1 MNRLDCAGHALAI
14 SVLAALALFASSA
27 SARTLPHR
35 HHAVTSTSS
44 RHTAAAHNRHASVP
58 VPALRPVLTAGVSAP
73 ALRDTGVELSDPTL
87 SIVAEDKPAMVETPA
102 IIRPAR
108 HVYCVEFA
116 RLASGISL
124 FGDAKTWWDQA
135 RAQYAQ
141 IANPAPG
148 AVMVF
153 ASRRNMKAGH
163 VAVVKKVVSAR
174 EVLVDHA
181 NWGRDG
187 RIYLNAPV
195 VDVSPNNDWSQV
207 KVWNTKANV
216 MGTTPYALKGFIAQR
231 FATN

>member
-1 MNRLDCAGHALAI
+1 
-14 SVLAALALFASSA
+14 
-27 SARTLPHR
+27 
-35 HHAVTSTSS
+35 
-44 RHTAAAHNRHASVP
+44 VP

>member
-1 MNRLDCAGHALAI
+1 MP
-14 SVLAALALFASSA
+14 VAA
-27 SARTLPHR
+27 
-35 HHAVTSTSS
+35 VST
-44 RHTAAAHNRHASVP
+44 
-58 VPALRPVLTAGVSAP
+58 PVLK
-73 ALRDTGVELSDPTL
+73 DTGVELSDPTL
-87 SIVAEDKPAMVETPA
+87 SIVAEDKSAAVETPS

-116 RLASGISL
+116 RLASGIAL
-124 FGDAKTWWDQA
+124 FGDAKTWWGQA

-141 IANPAPG
+141 LTNPAPG

-163 VAVVKKVVSAR
+163 VAVVKKVITSR

-195 VDVSPNNDWSQV
+195 VDVSPNNDWSIV
-207 KVWNTKANV
+207 KVWNTKANT
-216 MGTTPYALKGFIAQR
+216 MGTTAYSLKGFIAQR
-231 FATN
+231 FASN

>member
-1 MNRLDCAGHALAI
+1 MNRLDCAGPASAI
-14 SVLAALALFASSA
+14 SLLAALAILFGATA
-27 SARTLPHR
+27 ADARTPSHR
-35 HHAVTSTSS
+35 HHAVSSTHS
-44 RHTAAAHNRHASVP
+44 RHAAVP
-58 VPALRPVLTAGVSAP
+58 LPVVRPLPDVGISAP
-73 ALRDTGVELSDPTL
+73 SLVDSGVVLSDPTI
-87 SIVAEDKPAMVETPA
+87 SIVAEDQPAIAETPS

-141 IANPAPG
+141 LTNPTAG

-153 ASRRNMKAGH
+153 ASRRNMRAGH
-163 VAVVKKVVSAR
+163 VAVVKKLVGPR

-195 VDVSPNNDWSQV
+195 IDISLNNDWSLV
-207 KVWNTKANV
+207 KVWNTKAGI
-216 MGTTPYALKGFIAQR
+216 MGTTAYSLKGFIAQR
-231 FATN
+231 FAAN